1 MSTAII
7 IGSGISGGTV
17 ARVLAKTGEWDVVIL
32 EKGRNFFSGLGGPA
46 SEVTNL
52 FSNDEVG
59 WEYRTAPINQD
70 PMLEP
75 RTFRTDPGAGAH
87 TFVGNVQFLPTT
99 VGGGTIH
106 FDAKFRRFREVDFI
120 TNSLMGGTAENPAIP
135 GTTYNDWP
143 VEYRHMEPFYAVCEE
158 VLGVQGPARRLSNG
172 QVSNPNPYESW
183 RSTPFPMPPGV
194 DMLSSL
200 LPAEAAR
207 RLGYTPASVP
217 TAVNSRPYRGRPACV
232 DCGFCLSYGCSI
244 NAKSSGVW
252 PINDALATGRARL
265 VTEANVVGI
274 DYSKGSTGR
283 YRATGVRY
291 IDANGN
297 IQSLAGDLIVM
308 ANTPIE
314 ATRLSILSGIA
325 NPANEGNLSALQTS
339 PTEPSGFLGRNLMF
353 HLQTT
358 AIAIFDR
365 EIHSPRGRTSTQTL
379 DAFCGSGPGPEGFD
393 PTIPRGGIVEIGG
406 NQNPITQANDIAGAL
421 FGQLHK
427 EYMKLGPFVKRIAAF
442 TMQGEDMPQLSN
454 YVDLDPAIVDVFGQ
468 PVPRITYKSH
478 PYELAASVYYTPK
491 LQAIMEFVGAPGS
504 QYDIQPIFVAAIN
517 TTLPPVLPG
526 AVDQLASPVL
536 SATPFGEIPA
546 SAHIM
551 GTHRMALDPEHGPC
565 DPFGRFWAFD
575 NLYHAG
581 GGLFCTA
588 AGFNVTHTMAT
599 LSYRV
604 GAAIASGAGGRGSY
618 TKGDVDAAQ
627 TQLESVLRNVD
638 HDTMIA
644 KVLGNG

>member
-1 MSTAII
+1 
-7 IGSGISGGTV
+7 
-17 ARVLAKTGEWDVVIL
+17 
-32 EKGRNFFSGLGGPA
+32 F
-46 SEVTNL
+46 
-52 FSNDEVG
+52 
-59 WEYRTAPINQD
+59 
-70 PMLEP
+70 
-75 RTFRTDPGAGAH
+75 
-87 TFVGNVQFLPTT
+87 
-99 VGGGTIH
+99 
-106 FDAKFRRFREVDFI
+106 
-120 TNSLMGGTAENPAIP
+120 
-135 GTTYNDWP
+135 
-143 VEYRHMEPFYAVCEE
+143 
-158 VLGVQGPARRLSNG
+158 GV
-172 QVSNPNPYESW
+172 
-183 RSTPFPMPPGV
+183 
-194 DMLSSL
+194 
-200 LPAEAAR
+200 
-207 RLGYTPASVP
+207 
-217 TAVNSRPYRGRPACV
+217 
-232 DCGFCLSYGCSI
+232 
-244 NAKSSGVW
+244 
-252 PINDALATGRARL
+252 
-265 VTEANVVGI
+265 

-291 IDANGN
+291 IDANGS

-325 NPANEGNLSALQTS
+325 SPANEANLSALQAS
-339 PTEPSGFLGRNLMF
+339 PTEPSGLLGRNLMF

-393 PTIPRGGIVEIGG
+393 PTVPRGGIVEIGG
-406 NQNPITQANDIAGAL
+406 NQNPISQANDIGGVL

-454 YVDLDPAIVDVFGQ
+454 YVDLDPAIVDVFGK

-478 PYELAASVYYTPK
+478 PYELAASVFYTPK
-491 LQAIMEFVGAPGS
+491 LQAIMEAIGAPGS

-517 TTLPPVLPG
+517 TTVPPVLPG
-526 AVDQLASPVL
+526 AVDQVASQLL

-546 SAHIM
+546 SQHIM

-604 GAAIASGAGGRGSY
+604 GAAIASGAGGRSSY
-618 TKGDVDAAQ
+618 TKADVDAAQ
-627 TQLESVLRNVD
+627 AQLESVLRSVD

-644 KVLGNG
+644 KVLGKG